1 MRKDNRTFEEKLQRL
16 HVLSGI
22 KPINEDENRK
32 GTQSTI
38 VESHKIGGLNYV
50 IVKES
55 GFYFIKTSESDVINE
70 NTLKYIGGE
79 ANRREFK
86 YNSYADALK
95 NLNLMKQ
102 VSLQESW
109 SSNIG
114 FSKDFKDVSED
125 TDMDDSAEAGMA
137 MGMTN
142 DDMKEQLEKDI
153 MGGQDGSQPQGNP
166 APQGA
171 PAPEA
176 PMPEPQA
183 PAPEPQGQP
192 APAPEGGSPTPE
204 QDAEFAQGNDGGD
217 QIDHFVGKLTG
228 ELRQQTETLDSNR
241 LKGIINSVLS
251 AIDLQKIDPDTRF
264 EIGKRIKDGSNKQ
277 EGDDEDSQD
286 AAPEGQSQ
294 QSAPAPEPQGGAP
307 EEQPMQ
313 EKFNKVDDQ
322 KINEF
327 FHNNRKEVIMEG
339 SKLKVKNILV
349 ETKGN
354 NVILKKGD
362 KSFSYNVS
370 EKTINKLNQLKEHKS
385 NKLMNE
391 EIANFFKKKI

>member
-307 EEQPMQ
+307 EEQPIQ